1 MCRQLATSC
10 LLCSSFARAFAFGR
24 RVEKLLAN
32 VSGRVCLLE
41 MVNLPVVRP
50 SRTGCVAAESFIVR
64 MISLGQG
71 LGAPQNDKLRPQ
83 SVSQSVSQLF
93 HGPAPR
99 SPLHRLAVRLRHSR
113 SNTSTEYSLPGATQ
127 LRPQTTDELPARRQD
142 ARPGC
147 GSSLSL
153 TPARCPSRERNSQLA
168 TLVSWH
174 TSTQA
179 PKTIISPLN

>member
-1 MCRQLATSC
+1 MGQSRIYRP
-10 LLCSSFARAFAFGR
+10 CSHDAR
-24 RVEKLLAN
+24 L
-32 VSGRVCLLE
+32 
-41 MVNLPVVRP
+41 
-50 SRTGCVAAESFIVR
+50 SRHRAQTPPDPIRTYRTYV
-64 MISLGQG
+64 
-71 LGAPQNDKLRPQ
+71 P
-83 SVSQSVSQLF
+83 VSQSVSQLF

-113 SNTSTEYSLPGATQ
+113 SNTTSTEYSLPGATQ

-168 TLVSWH
+168 TLVSSYLNP
-174 TSTQA
+174 STEDYNIA
-179 PKTIISPLN
+179 IKLVSAKA